1 MALTNKNQVVE
12 QPDWLGLCRRA
23 VERIKSVIKK
33 LPHTDDRNREI
44 GTGAGGDRTLQ
55 IDKEAE
61 DAVFDEL
68 NRIASD
74 GHSFTAISEER
85 GEASFGDGAGDTVVI
100 DPIDGSLNAKRTI
113 PYFTISIAVASGT
126 TMEDVKFG
134 YIYNFGAGEE
144 FFARSGEG
152 AWMDGQILKPL
163 RTENQ
168 EILEIL
174 AIEGTDP
181 YETAELAG
189 KLQGMVYRFR
199 GFGSIAL
206 SLAYVAA
213 GRCDGLVTM
222 RPCRSVDSAAGRLI
236 VREAGASVE
245 TIATDSDQASGL
257 DLESRYICI
266 AACTDS
272 WQKKLKEVSR
282 AG

>member
-1 MALTNKNQVVE
+1 MTPTDKTRTVDD
-12 QPDWLGLCRRA
+12 PDWLGFCRRS
-23 VERIKSVIKK
+23 VEKIESVIEK
-33 LPHTDDRNREI
+33 LPHTVDRNREI

-55 IDKEAE
+55 IDMEAE

-68 NRIASD
+68 ERIASD

-85 GEASFGDGAGDTVVI
+85 GEVRFGDGAGETVVI

-113 PYFTISIAVASGT
+113 PYFTLSIAVAKGM

-152 AWMDGQILKPL
+152 AWLDGKLLKPL

-168 EILEIL
+168 EILEIV

-181 YETAELAG
+181 CQTAKLAG
-189 KLQGMVYRFR
+189 ELQGMVYRFR

-222 RPCRSVDSAAGRLI
+222 RPCRSVDSAAGQLI
-236 VREAGASVE
+236 AREAGASVE
-245 TIATDSDQASGL
+245 VIATDSDQVPGL
-257 DLESRYICI
+257 DLKSRYICI
-266 AACTDS
+266 AACSDS
-272 WQKKLKEVSR
+272 WHRKLKQASD